1 MGEPMIERRIVR
13 VTGDVQGVGFRASAR
28 NEAQRR
34 GVRGWAR
41 NEPDGSVTID
51 AEGEPDAL
59 AAFIAWCRHGPPAA
73 RIDQIAITSAEPVGH
88 AGFEIARR
96 DGGGSG

>member
-1 MGEPMIERRIVR
+1 MVERRIVR
-13 VTGDVQGVGFRASAR
+13 VTGDVQGVSFRASAR

-59 AAFIAWCRHGPPAA
+59 AAFVAWCRRGPRAA
-73 RIDQIAITSAEPVGH
+73 RVASVEVVSAAPVGH
-88 AGFEIARR
+88 DDFHIAR
-96 DGGGSG
+96 